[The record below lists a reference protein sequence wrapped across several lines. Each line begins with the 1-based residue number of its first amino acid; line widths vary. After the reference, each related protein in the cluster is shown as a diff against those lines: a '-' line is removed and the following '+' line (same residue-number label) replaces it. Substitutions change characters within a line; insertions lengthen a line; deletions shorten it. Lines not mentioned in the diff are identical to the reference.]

1 MASIGERR
9 SYSRILALPCL
20 VILTVCSCS
29 IGRVYRG
36 SEIRADPKERIVVG
50 ITTKAETLRVF
61 GPPDWIQ
68 KQFDGDIFVYAYTR
82 KNSSTLTLEEPIFT
96 NITFFT
102 FNRVQEKRDSLII
115 LFGKNGVVKDYGYYR
130 GTLELFP
137 L

>member
-1 MASIGERR
+1 
-9 SYSRILALPCL
+9 
-20 VILTVCSCS
+20 
-29 IGRVYRG
+29 VYRG

-82 KNSSTLTLEEPIFT
+82 KNSSTLTLEEPVFT
-96 NITFFT
+96 NITLFT

>member
-9 SYSRILALPCL
+9 SYSRILALTCL
-20 VILTVCSCS
+20 LILTVCGCS

-82 KNSSTLTLEEPIFT
+82 KNSSTLTLEEPVFT